1 MSMSRCRGS
10 TFPPQ
15 SMSTPTI
22 APRWLFPPM
31 VGTIVCLVVSWL
43 CRVKKKKKKTFSCWL
58 FTLAK
63 IPLGKL
69 MLWVEWPVTRVG
81 YQAGWQHGWIRREA
95 GLWRGGGYYFESHSQ
110 RIMDIYS
117 PVDILYIITGGC
129 WKLLL
134 WKTQSK
140 VLLEKQAWENTS
152 KVKREIWKWFKFSKM
167 MYLCFW
173 VIDSICKYRA
183 WQWLPGKLSEDKK
196 MLLEYISCES

>member
-43 CRVKKKKKKTFSCWL
+43 CRVNKKRKKTFSCWL
-58 FTLAK
+58 FTSAK

-95 GLWRGGGYYFESHSQ
+95 ALWRGGGYYFESHFTKIHGHIFTSWFTLYYHRWLLKAPSLKDTKQSSPWKAGLGEYVKSQ
-110 RIMDIYS
+110 KRN
-117 PVDILYIITGGC
+117 LKII
-129 WKLLL
+129 
-134 WKTQSK
+134 
-140 VLLEKQAWENTS
+140 
-152 KVKREIWKWFKFSKM
+152 
-167 MYLCFW
+167 
-173 VIDSICKYRA
+173 
-183 WQWLPGKLSEDKK
+183 
-196 MLLEYISCES
+196 